1 MHLTPYQIGELF
13 ALLTALC
20 WTLSSLAFES
30 ASRRAGSLP
39 VNLLR
44 MLVAFAGL
52 CIVGQLSD
60 RHRALPVDAPA
71 DAWRWLLL
79 SGVVGFFIGDLAL
92 FRAFVILGAR
102 LSQLLMSLAPPM
114 ASIVGFALLGERIS
128 RIGWLGMFVTLAGVA
143 LVVSE
148 RRRDDQSGEHRHPGA
163 WGITLGVIGAAGQA
177 VGFVLSKRGM
187 EHFNHPFAA
196 TQIRA
201 IAGIALFALLII
213 AARDLPRVA
222 RTLRDG
228 RAMLMLTLG
237 AITGP
242 FLGVSLLL
250 MSLSHEVP
258 TGVASTLAA
267 TVPVMI
273 LPFVILIKREHVSW
287 RAAVGAAIAVAGIA
301 IMLVLA
307 PKAGAIGS

>member
-1 MHLTPYQIGELF
+1 LQLTRYQIGECL

-20 WTLSSLAFES
+20 WTVSSLAFES

-52 CIVGQLSD
+52 SIVGLLSS
-60 RHRALPVDAPA
+60 RNRALPTDAPA

-92 FRAFVILGAR
+92 FRAFVIIGAR
-102 LSQLLMSLAPPM
+102 LSTLLMSLAPPI
-114 ASIVGFALLGERIS
+114 AALVGISLLDERIS
-128 RIGWLGMFVTLAGVA
+128 VLGWVGMFVTLAGIV

-148 RRRDDQSGEHRHPGA
+148 RMRDHETGEHRHHSP
-163 WGITLGVIGAAGQA
+163 WGIALGVIGAAGQA
-177 VGFVLSKRGM
+177 VGLVLSKRGM
-187 EHFNHPFAA
+187 EQFDHPFAA

-201 IAGIALFALLII
+201 IAGIALFALLIV
-213 AARDLPRVA
+213 AARDVGRVF
-222 RTLRDG
+222 RTLTNG

-237 AITGP
+237 AIAGP

-250 MSLSHEVP
+250 MSLEYGVP
-258 TGVASTLAA
+258 TGVAQTMAA
-267 TVPVMI
+267 MVPVMI
-273 LPFVILIKREHVSW
+273 LPFVIVIKREHVSW
-287 RAAVGAAIAVAGIA
+287 RAAIGAAVAVAGIA

-307 PKAGAIGS
+307 PQANHL

>member
-1 MHLTPYQIGELF
+1 M
-13 ALLTALC
+13 
-20 WTLSSLAFES
+20 
-30 ASRRAGSLP
+30 
-39 VNLLR
+39 
-44 MLVAFAGL
+44 
-52 CIVGQLSD
+52 
-60 RHRALPVDAPA
+60 
-71 DAWRWLLL
+71 
-79 SGVVGFFIGDLAL
+79 
-92 FRAFVILGAR
+92 
-102 LSQLLMSLAPPM
+102 
-114 ASIVGFALLGERIS
+114 
-128 RIGWLGMFVTLAGVA
+128 
-143 LVVSE
+143 
-148 RRRDDQSGEHRHPGA
+148 
-163 WGITLGVIGAAGQA
+163 IGAAGQA

>member
-163 WGITLGVIGAAGQA
+163 
-177 VGFVLSKRGM
+177 
-187 EHFNHPFAA
+187 
-196 TQIRA
+196 
-201 IAGIALFALLII
+201 
-213 AARDLPRVA
+213 
-222 RTLRDG
+222 
-228 RAMLMLTLG
+228 
-237 AITGP
+237 
-242 FLGVSLLL
+242 
-250 MSLSHEVP
+250 
-258 TGVASTLAA
+258 
-267 TVPVMI
+267 
-273 LPFVILIKREHVSW
+273 
-287 RAAVGAAIAVAGIA
+287 
-301 IMLVLA
+301 
-307 PKAGAIGS
+307 